1 MSELFSQRNLLL
13 NSQNKCDLDQLF
25 KAKMK
30 LINEPNLDAFSHSSS
45 NNLMTTKNVIK
56 IFFFFS
62 LFIATALFYYCCFLC
77 LKKNNR
83 ADEETNLDGIHS
95 PQYIKEVIDFNL
107 LLLFFALL
115 ICMCA
120 YV

>member
-56 IFFFFS
+56 IF
-62 LFIATALFYYCCFLC
+62 YYCCFLC

>member
-56 IFFFFS
+56 IFIFFF
-62 LFIATALFYYCCFLC
+62 IIYCYCFVL
-77 LKKNNR
+77 
-83 ADEETNLDGIHS
+83 
-95 PQYIKEVIDFNL
+95 L
-107 LLLFFALL
+107 LLLFMFKEK
-115 ICMCA
+115 
-120 YV
+120 

>member
-95 PQYIKEVIDFNL
+95 PQYIKEVIAFNL

>member
-56 IFFFFS
+56 IFILFFF
-62 LFIATALFYYCCFLC
+62 FHY
-77 LKKNNR
+77 
-83 ADEETNLDGIHS
+83 
-95 PQYIKEVIDFNL
+95 L
-107 LLLFFALL
+107 LLLLCFIIAAF
-115 ICMCA
+115 